1 MVNEPKYFREEFE
14 RLKVE
19 ELYISNIIDKI
30 NFYSN
35 KEAKEMLYE
44 LIEFTKKNSLMKAY
58 PWVLYKLGK
67 IYIAE
72 DQVNN
77 ADKLFRESY
86 KIFQEN
92 NIKEGMLAVINGF
105 MASECMQHKYTSAVQ
120 WAIKG
125 IKLADE
131 VNDPEFLIAIKGNLA
146 GIYMAIDE
154 YKKAIEILEEIEQTP
169 WLGTDLNKV
178 AIYLNR
184 VICEQSINNLE
195 KALYYIYYIEE
206 YALKNP
212 NTTVNWLLEK
222 ARIYIKKGLYNE
234 AEEMLLE
241 CCELC
246 DKIEAH
252 EVKSQVILYLSE
264 IDIINKKYEMAI
276 ERLKS
281 IEKKILDD
289 RVMCSMKHMYNYFNL
304 AYKGLE
310 DYKSAYISLEK
321 LTAIERQL
329 TEIKSATIFSVLDE
343 QKKEIVEKNYKL
355 LYEQNKLIYKVG
367 QKIIS
372 NLNKNN
378 IFKVIAK
385 EIKNVIKYDII
396 QIITYNEEKDNY
408 QYQLVI
414 ERDKIITLNNK
425 EVYKGG
431 FASYSIRHKEDLII
445 NDIENEH
452 QRYIENFDEYRNYI
466 SKAKDWESLQVA
478 NSLLFVPMIIKNKVL
493 GVICVQHY
501 EKDVFDLRDLTSLKL
516 LSTYIAIALDN
527 ASLYKRVKY
536 NANYDDL
543 TGIFNRRKAI
553 EKINK
558 LKDKSRNFN
567 EDYYI
572 AMIDID
578 NFKKINDVY
587 GHIAGDRILI
597 EIAATIRN
605 SIGENDIVGRYGG
618 EEFIVIVKENNG
630 NLTDIIEGIRRNI
643 EDLNIK
649 IDNRNVI
656 KVTAS
661 IGVKRFDINNRTL
674 EENIALADKSLYKA
688 KTLGK
693 NKVVY

>member
-92 NIKEGMLAVINGF
+92 NIKEGILAVINGF

-146 GIYMAIDE
+146 GIYMAI
-154 YKKAIEILEEIEQTP
+154 EQTP
-169 WLGTDLNKV
+169 WLSTDLNKV

-343 QKKEIVEKNYKL
+343 QKK
-355 LYEQNKLIYKVG
+355 
-367 QKIIS
+367 
-372 NLNKNN
+372 
-378 IFKVIAK
+378 
-385 EIKNVIKYDII
+385 
-396 QIITYNEEKDNY
+396 
-408 QYQLVI
+408 
-414 ERDKIITLNNK
+414 
-425 EVYKGG
+425 
-431 FASYSIRHKEDLII
+431 
-445 NDIENEH
+445 
-452 QRYIENFDEYRNYI
+452 
-466 SKAKDWESLQVA
+466 
-478 NSLLFVPMIIKNKVL
+478 
-493 GVICVQHY
+493 
-501 EKDVFDLRDLTSLKL
+501 
-516 LSTYIAIALDN
+516 
-527 ASLYKRVKY
+527 
-536 NANYDDL
+536 
-543 TGIFNRRKAI
+543 
-553 EKINK
+553 
-558 LKDKSRNFN
+558 
-567 EDYYI
+567 
-572 AMIDID
+572 
-578 NFKKINDVY
+578 
-587 GHIAGDRILI
+587 
-597 EIAATIRN
+597 
-605 SIGENDIVGRYGG
+605 
-618 EEFIVIVKENNG
+618 
-630 NLTDIIEGIRRNI
+630 
-643 EDLNIK
+643 
-649 IDNRNVI
+649 
-656 KVTAS
+656 
-661 IGVKRFDINNRTL
+661 
-674 EENIALADKSLYKA
+674 
-688 KTLGK
+688 
-693 NKVVY
+693 

>member
-452 QRYIENFDEYRNYI
+452 QRYIENFDE
-466 SKAKDWESLQVA
+466 
-478 NSLLFVPMIIKNKVL
+478 
-493 GVICVQHY
+493 
-501 EKDVFDLRDLTSLKL
+501 
-516 LSTYIAIALDN
+516 
-527 ASLYKRVKY
+527 
-536 NANYDDL
+536 
-543 TGIFNRRKAI
+543 
-553 EKINK
+553 
-558 LKDKSRNFN
+558 
-567 EDYYI
+567 
-572 AMIDID
+572 
-578 NFKKINDVY
+578 
-587 GHIAGDRILI
+587 
-597 EIAATIRN
+597 
-605 SIGENDIVGRYGG
+605 
-618 EEFIVIVKENNG
+618 
-630 NLTDIIEGIRRNI
+630 
-643 EDLNIK
+643 
-649 IDNRNVI
+649 
-656 KVTAS
+656 
-661 IGVKRFDINNRTL
+661 
-674 EENIALADKSLYKA
+674 
-688 KTLGK
+688 
-693 NKVVY
+693 

>member
-1 MVNEPKYFREEFE
+1 
-14 RLKVE
+14 
-19 ELYISNIIDKI
+19 
-30 NFYSN
+30 
-35 KEAKEMLYE
+35 
-44 LIEFTKKNSLMKAY
+44 
-58 PWVLYKLGK
+58 
-67 IYIAE
+67 
-72 DQVNN
+72 
-77 ADKLFRESY
+77 
-86 KIFQEN
+86 
-92 NIKEGMLAVINGF
+92 
-105 MASECMQHKYTSAVQ
+105 
-120 WAIKG
+120 
-125 IKLADE
+125 
-131 VNDPEFLIAIKGNLA
+131 
-146 GIYMAIDE
+146 
-154 YKKAIEILEEIEQTP
+154 
-169 WLGTDLNKV
+169 
-178 AIYLNR
+178 
-184 VICEQSINNLE
+184 
-195 KALYYIYYIEE
+195 
-206 YALKNP
+206 
-212 NTTVNWLLEK
+212 
-222 ARIYIKKGLYNE
+222 
-234 AEEMLLE
+234 
-241 CCELC
+241 
-246 DKIEAH
+246 
-252 EVKSQVILYLSE
+252 
-264 IDIINKKYEMAI
+264 
-276 ERLKS
+276 
-281 IEKKILDD
+281 
-289 RVMCSMKHMYNYFNL
+289 MCSMKHMYNYFNL

-630 NLTDIIEGIRRNI
+630 NLTDVIEGIRRNI

>member
-1 MVNEPKYFREEFE
+1 MVNEPKYFREEFD
-14 RLKVE
+14 RLKAG
-19 ELYISNIIDKI
+19 ELYINNIINKI
-30 NFYSN
+30 NLYSN
-35 KEAKEMLYE
+35 KEAKKMLYE
-44 LIEFTKKNSLMKAY
+44 LIEFTKKNSLMEAY
-58 PWVLYKLGK
+58 SWVLYKLGR

-72 DQVNN
+72 DQIKK

-86 KIFQEN
+86 NIFQEN
-92 NIKEGMLAVINGF
+92 NIKKGMLAVINGF

-120 WAIKG
+120 WGIKG
-125 IKLADE
+125 IKLANE
-131 VNDPEFLIAIKGNLA
+131 VNEPEFLIAIKGNLA

-154 YKKAIEILEEIEQTP
+154 YKKAIEILEEIERTP
-169 WLGTDLNKV
+169 WIGTDVNKV

-195 KALYYIYYIEE
+195 KALYYIYYIEK

-212 NTTVNWLLEK
+212 NTTINWLVEK
-222 ARIYIKKGLYNE
+222 ARVYIKKGLYNE

-241 CCELC
+241 SCELC
-246 DKIEAH
+246 DKIEAY
-252 EVKSQVILYLSE
+252 EFKSQSILYLSE
-264 IDIINKKYEMAI
+264 IDIINKRYKVAI

-289 RVMCSMKHMYNYFNL
+289 RVMCSMKYMYNYFNL

-310 DYKSAYISLEK
+310 DYKNAYISLEK
-321 LTAIERQL
+321 LTEIERQL
-329 TEIKSATIFSVLDE
+329 TEIQSATIFSVLDE
-343 QKKEIVEKNYKL
+343 QKKDIVEKNYKL
-355 LYEQNKLIYKVG
+355 LYEQNKLIYEVG
-367 QKIIS
+367 QKITS
-372 NLNKNN
+372 SLNKNN
-378 IFKVIAK
+378 IFKIIAK

-396 QIITYNEEKDNY
+396 QIIVYNEEKNNY

-414 ERDKIITLNNK
+414 EEDKVITLNNK

-431 FASYSIRHKEDLII
+431 FASYSIKHKEGLII
-445 NDIENEH
+445 NDMENEYH
-452 QRYIENFDEYRNYI
+452 RYIENVDEYQKYI
-466 SKAKDWESLQVA
+466 SKVKDWKSIQITK
-478 NSLLFVPMIIKNKVL
+478 SLLLVPMIIKNNVV

-501 EKDVFDLRDLTSLKL
+501 EKNIFDLRDLTNLKI

-527 ASLYKRVKY
+527 ASLYRRVKY

-558 LKDKSRNFN
+558 LKDKSKYFN

-572 AMIDID
+572 AMLDID

-587 GHIAGDRILI
+587 GHIAGDKVLI
-597 EIAATIRN
+597 EIAETIRN

-618 EEFIVIVKENNG
+618 EEFIVIVKENDS
-630 NLTDIIEGIRRNI
+630 NLTNIIEGIRRNI
-643 EDLNIK
+643 EALDIK
-649 IDNRNVI
+649 IDNSNII

-661 IGVKRFDINNRTL
+661 IGVKRFDMNNRTL

-688 KTLGK
+688 KTTGK

>member
-35 KEAKEMLYE
+35 KEAKEILYE
-44 LIEFTKKNSLMKAY
+44 LIEFTKKNRLMEAY
-58 PWVLYKLGK
+58 PWVLYKLGR
-67 IYIAE
+67 IYISE
-72 DQVNN
+72 DQINK

-86 KIFQEN
+86 KIFQKN
-92 NIKEGMLAVINGF
+92 NIKTGMISAINGF
-105 MASECMQHKYTSAVQ
+105 MASECMQNKYTSAVQ

-169 WLGTDLNKV
+169 WIGTDLNKV

-212 NTTVNWLLEK
+212 NTTVNWLIEK
-222 ARIYIKKGLYNE
+222 ARVYIKKGLYNE

-241 CCELC
+241 GCELC
-246 DKIEAH
+246 DKIEAY
-252 EVKSQVILYLSE
+252 EFKSQAILYLSE
-264 IDIINKKYEMAI
+264 IDIINKKYEVAI

-281 IEKKILDD
+281 IEKKILGD
-289 RVMCSMKHMYNYFNL
+289 RVMSSMKHMYNYFNL

-310 DYKSAYISLEK
+310 DYKNAYISLEK
-321 LTAIERQL
+321 LTEIERQL
-329 TEIKSATIFSVLDE
+329 TEFKSATIFSVLDE

-378 IFKVIAK
+378 IFKIIAK

-396 QIITYNEEKDNY
+396 QIIAYNEEKDNY

-466 SKAKDWESLQVA
+466 SKVKDWENPQVT
-478 NSLLFVPMIIKNKVL
+478 NSLLFVPMIIKNKVV

-605 SIGENDIVGRYGG
+605 SIGESDIVGRYGG
-618 EEFIVIVKENNG
+618 EEFIVIVKENNS
-630 NLTDIIEGIRRNI
+630 NLTNIIEGIRRNI
-643 EDLNIK
+643 EALNIK

-688 KTLGK
+688 KTSGK